1 MNRTFLILAGALV
14 LGGIAMFYIYVEA
27 YYRDATGGP
36 RVLVLTA
43 AADIPF
49 GEPLRPEWLTVTELP
64 QSYVE
69 ERHLRA
75 SDLRR
80 LVGVP
85 LAQSVRSGE
94 AILRTDLSSLSA
106 QQRTLSG
113 EIPPGKRAVS
123 IHAQP
128 ESSFAGL
135 LRPGD
140 RVDVLL
146 TVGDPRVPNS
156 GRTVVLAQNLL
167 VLSVGRGTVRT
178 FDDERHRAREE
189 PSMQVSLEVGLEQAQ
204 QLTHVRGNGSL
215 RLLLRNA
222 NDISL
227 VTPAP
232 EVHEASLSDPARR
245 ADWLRRF
252 ALVQRPE
259 VPPPS
264 VAPAPDAPPE
274 PAPAEPL

>member
-1 MNRTFLILAGALV
+1 MNRTLLILSGALI

-27 YYRDATGGP
+27 FIRDETGGQ

-49 GEPLRPEWLTVTELP
+49 GEPMRPEWLTVSELP

-80 LVGVP
+80 LIGVP
-85 LAQSVRSGE
+85 LAQSVRAGE

-113 EIPPGKRAVS
+113 EIPRGKRAVS
-123 IHAQP
+123 IHARP

-146 TVGDPRVPNS
+146 TVGNPRIPGS
-156 GRTVVLAQNLL
+156 GRMVVLAQNLL
-167 VLSVGRGTVRT
+167 VLSVGRGIERT
-178 FDDERHRAREE
+178 WDDDRNRPRQD
-189 PSMQVSLEVGLEQAQ
+189 PSMQVSLEVALEQAQ
-204 QLTHVRGNGSL
+204 HLTHAHGRGSL
-215 RLLLRNA
+215 RLLLRNP
-222 NDISL
+222 NDVSMVL
-227 VTPAP
+227 PPP
-232 EVHEASLSDPARR
+232 EVLEASLADPLRR

-259 VPPPS
+259 LPPPAEP
-264 VAPAPDAPPE
+264 VE
-274 PAPAEPL
+274 PAP